1 MIAFARYA
9 MVKFA
14 GLLRKT
20 KYLPV
25 RLRGNAFARSKLHPS
40 LQEPRLPGMP
50 CYESARLLRV
60 ASGPSP

>member
-14 GLLRKT
+14 ALLRKT

-25 RLRGNAFARSKLHPS
+25 RLRRNAFARSKLNPIPS
-40 LQEPRLPGMP
+40 GTAAAG
-50 CYESARLLRV
+50 YAV
-60 ASGPSP
+60 Y